1 MNHRHFT
8 TRFLNYSL
16 LILFGAL
23 FAFFLAYLLLD
34 LLLPFTA
41 ALASAVILSPLSRR
55 IGKRTRMS
63 LRILRLFIL
72 FTLMS
77 LLSFVFVFGTIKLLD
92 EAGVFFSSL
101 YTKLEILLEKLF
113 ALLKKFP
120 SQTATGEAVAS
131 AIGSAIENAMSELSA
146 KSASLA
152 AHFVA
157 KLPALL
163 FSLLIFLISL
173 FYFSFDYESITAYL
187 ASLVPPKYHDRLN
200 RLKQHALKT
209 TKCFFRAYWLL
220 FLLTFAELYLA
231 FLFLKVEHAFL
242 LSLLAATFDMLPAVG
257 VGIVLLPWATLL
269 FLNGATTRAIIILVI
284 TLVVTLIRQIA
295 EPHIIGKN
303 FGIHPLAS
311 LISLYIGLRFVGV
324 IGILISPF
332 AALAASEALSLY
344 RKKIQEKTDV

>member
-8 TRFLNYSL
+8 SRFLKTSL
-16 LILFGAL
+16 LILFVSL
-23 FAFFLAYLLLD
+23 FAFFLFYLLFD

-41 ALASAVILSPLSRR
+41 AFASAVILSPLSRR

-72 FTLMS
+72 FSLMA
-77 LLSFVFVFGTIKLLD
+77 LLSILIVFGTIKLLD
-92 EAGVFFSSL
+92 EAGVFFSYL
-101 YTKLEILLEKLF
+101 YSKLEILFDKLF
-113 ALLKKFP
+113 ALLQKFP
-120 SQTATGEAVAS
+120 SGTATGETIAS
-131 AIGSAIENAMSELSA
+131 AIQNAMSELSA

-187 ASLVPPKYHDRLN
+187 SSLVPPKYQKRLN
-200 RLKQHALKT
+200 DLKQHALKT
-209 TKCFFRAYWLL
+209 VKCFFRTYWLL

-231 FLFLKVEHAFL
+231 FLFLRVEHAFL
-242 LSLLAATFDMLPAVG
+242 LSLIAATFDMLPAVG
-257 VGIVLLPWATLL
+257 VGIVLLPWAALL
-269 FLNGATTRAIIILVI
+269 FLSGATARAITVLVI
-284 TLVVTLIRQIA
+284 TLAVTLIRQIA

-311 LISLYIGLRFVGV
+311 LISLYIGFRLFGIV
-324 IGILISPF
+324 GILISPF
-332 AALAASEALSLY
+332 SALAASEALALY